1 MLSPYVCLD
10 KHLPMRYTQILIFI
24 LLTLPGVAQDS
35 WSLER
40 CVEHAI
46 SNNISIKQSE
56 LNLDIAEVNV
66 TEANAGF
73 LPNLNAQG
81 GYGFNWGQRI
91 DPFTNQFASER
102 IESGNIGIATSVT
115 LFGGFRQWHSRKQA
129 QIAAEASRWN
139 VAKMKNDIALNVAT
153 AFLNVVVNREVEAI
167 AQYNLNN
174 TEVQVERLTK
184 LVAAGQL
191 AEGNLNDLLAQR
203 AADEA
208 NLIASQNNVYLAK
221 LQLIQL
227 LQLEN
232 TQPNNFEI
240 VVPQVDDMESMKMI
254 SSVEL
259 VVSSALNNF
268 PEIKSA
274 EANVL
279 SSEYASKLAKAGAYP
294 TLNASYTYGSG
305 YSGAARVL
313 TGSPDSL
320 SFPVG
325 QVVGSGAF
333 VFSLPQPVFTES
345 DYSVKSL
352 NSQLRDNRNQ
362 SLFFNLTIP
371 LFNGLSNRSAIKR
384 AEINRKI
391 SDYQLE
397 QTRLTLRQN
406 VERAYADATAAL
418 SNYNAAK
425 YSLETSEKAMT
436 WAQTRYEQGVI
447 NMAEYNDARTRLDNA
462 KATLL
467 RNKYDYL
474 FKLKVLD
481 FYMGQPILGK

>member
-1 MLSPYVCLD
+1 
-10 KHLPMRYTQILIFI
+10 MRYTQLFFLFI
-24 LLTLPGVAQDS
+24 IGTSAWAQESWTL
-35 WSLER
+35 EK
-40 CVEHAI
+40 CVEYALT
-46 SNNISIKQSE
+46 NNISIKQSE
-56 LNLDIAEVNV
+56 LSLDIAEVNT

-102 IESGNIGIATSVT
+102 IESGNLGIATSVT
-115 LFGGFRQWHSRKQA
+115 LFSGFRQWHIRKQA
-129 QIAAEASRWN
+129 LLSAEASRWD

-167 AQYNLNN
+167 AEFNLNN
-174 TEVQVERLTK
+174 TDIQVQRVTK

-203 AADEA
+203 ASDEA
-208 NLIASQNNVYLAK
+208 NLIAASNNVYLAK

-227 LQLEN
+227 LQLESVK
-232 TQPNNFEI
+232 PESFEI
-240 VVPQVDDMESMKMI
+240 VVPQVDDLENVKMI
-254 SSVEL
+254 SSVDL
-259 VVSSALNNF
+259 IVSSAMNNF
-268 PEIKSA
+268 PEVKSA

-279 SSEYASKLAKAGAYP
+279 ASDYSTRIARAGAYP
-294 TLNASYTYGSG
+294 SLNASYTYGSG
-305 YSGAARVL
+305 YSGAARVIS
-313 TGSPDSL
+313 GSPDSL

-325 QVVGSGAF
+325 QVLGSGAL
-333 VFSLPQPVFTES
+333 VFSFPQPVFSES

-352 NSQLRDNRNQ
+352 NDQLRDNLNQ

-397 QTRLTLRQN
+397 QTKLTLRQN
-406 VERAYADATAAL
+406 VERAYADAKASL

-425 YSLETSEKAMT
+425 YSLETSEKAMD

-481 FYMGQPILGK
+481 FYMGQPILGN